1 VIASKETEGITADL
15 YQQLIKML
23 ESGKLIREYTQVYE
37 SKTHRIPVQH
47 IARDIVFFP
56 FSRNNHNKLYLSII
70 RFFEIALAI
79 VGLCCCLF
87 LILSYL
93 EMGSIIKGN
102 YFIRKNVGDGVVFLF

>member
-47 IARDIVFFP
+47 IARDFIVF
-56 FSRNNHNKLYLSII
+56 S
-70 RFFEIALAI
+70 
-79 VGLCCCLF
+79 V
-87 LILSYL
+87 
-93 EMGSIIKGN
+93 
-102 YFIRKNVGDGVVFLF
+102 

>member
-47 IARDIVFFP
+47 IARFLSFF
-56 FSRNNHNKLYLSII
+56 FR
-70 RFFEIALAI
+70 LA
-79 VGLCCCLF
+79 V
-87 LILSYL
+87 
-93 EMGSIIKGN
+93 
-102 YFIRKNVGDGVVFLF
+102 

>member
-47 IARDIVFFP
+47 IARDFYR
-56 FSRNNHNKLYLSII
+56 FS
-70 RFFEIALAI
+70 
-79 VGLCCCLF
+79 V
-87 LILSYL
+87 
-93 EMGSIIKGN
+93 
-102 YFIRKNVGDGVVFLF
+102 

>member
-23 ESGKLIREYTQVYE
+23 ESGKLIEYTQVYE

-47 IARDIVFFP
+47 IARDFYRFFP

-70 RFFEIALAI
+70 RFL
-79 VGLCCCLF
+79 
-87 LILSYL
+87 
-93 EMGSIIKGN
+93 K
-102 YFIRKNVGDGVVFLF
+102 